1 MSAQSFLCPCCTSRS
16 PVTPMFQRFTAA
28 QVRLRTNK
36 RFQLVV
42 VGVTVFA
49 VFADILG
56 TAVIMPGLASVC
68 TYAEGG
74 PGDALEQQFQA
85 GLIPP
90 DVYQAE
96 KDKYISPHAFKGEKG
111 AWSGSPPVKFSLSMN
126 LVVSSGFL
134 CSALGS
140 LFFGYLCDKIGCK
153 LPLQICLG
161 MGIGGYVII
170 YASAIWVKS
179 YYLFMI
185 GNAWN
190 NFFGVCMQ
198 LATTYFSQLFDG
210 AERDNYNSMVLGM
223 GLIGGTIGAFIVM
236 PFSNNPSN
244 GENYFEAVWLA
255 VGITAVALIAVT
267 VVLVPPEKKEDE
279 KPVDPATRVTP
290 PMAARLLWI
299 TVIASA
305 LDSGGDE
312 GTRMARGTILT
323 AVFPEWQ
330 TAERQNY
337 LLMGLLIMVIMS
349 LTILQI
355 LKNYINL
362 AAIAVIGCAFTLATQ
377 LALLAELDVG
387 PFLAVWYSG
396 KLWGFLST
404 LASGLIIVELSP
416 KALLGRWNGINE
428 ACTNLSMAAAPLVFA
443 TIYDE
448 VGNVRGQEMLVSTA
462 VVSFLAVLAY
472 LPLVGGMPKPQK
484 DKDLELKELSY
495 YEEMSDDDFRELP
508 LMIVDQVS
516 TKMIE
521 AGKTPRL
528 VTWGDY
534 ETERPKLY
542 DLQARA
548 SKDFKYFSQTL
559 VRMLSNREVL
569 LKEREAMKV
578 FDKMAMTGDDRE
590 KAKREMGAWLAEYFD
605 DAGYIN
611 WENQAPIYKAMM
623 MTAFPPIDP
632 LDSIKPEYHTMPV
645 ETFEEKMT
653 KVLQV
658 MDSHL
663 AIEQRR
669 INSLDSGLFA
679 TLIRRR

>member
-1 MSAQSFLCPCCTSRS
+1 
-16 PVTPMFQRFTAA
+16 MFQRFTAA